1 MGFFDIV
8 FLGNTMQRW
17 LIAVAVALSAF
28 IVLRLMQSLAVRRLG
43 KLIRMTATPWDDLI
57 LYVLGGT
64 KSLFLF
70 AIAIKLGSH
79 LLTLSD
85 TLRHWIDLLSILVL
99 LVQGGI
105 WMSAAVAFW
114 LKEYKKEQH
123 AGDPTRAATMA
134 AIGFVC
140 RLVAWSIV
148 VLLALDNVGIDVTAL
163 VAGLGIGGI
172 AIALAVQ
179 NVLGD
184 LFASLSILFDKPFVL
199 GDFLVIDEHL
209 GSVEKIGLKSTR
221 LRSLSG
227 EQIIFS
233 NADLLKSRIKNY
245 GRMEER
251 RVAFTIGVTYQS
263 SRDKLEKIP
272 EILREA
278 VEAQQQTRFDRSH
291 FKEYGAFSINF
302 ETVYYV
308 LTPDYN
314 LHMDIQQA
322 VNLRIHERFQA
333 EAIEFA
339 QPTQAA
345 FAARRGEV
353 GT

>member
-57 LYVLGGT
+57 LYVLDGT

-251 RVAFTIGVTYQS
+251 RVAFTVGVTYQT

-322 VNLRIHERFQA
+322 VNLRIHERFEA